1 MLNFTQFLIDRCLQ
15 SLQNGYYQIFKNHKL
30 EYIDLISSCADIA
43 LKHIAKSDA
52 LYHDVEHTILVT
64 LVGQEILKGKQILEG
79 NVSAEDWLHLIVS
92 LLFHDIG
99 FIKGICPKDNITRQL
114 YATGLGDRQISLPKH
129 TTDASLNPYH
139 VDRGKLFIQD
149 FCHDLQL
156 LDPETIQHNIELT
169 RFPVP
174 AGKSHQDTKNYP
186 GLTRAADLIGQLAD
200 PRYLEKLPA
209 LFYELEENG
218 SNKNLGYK
226 DPGDLRAA
234 YPKFFRNFVYPYI
247 QDGIRYLEATP
258 EGQQVIFNLYSNVW
272 TVENEL
278 KQTNSQFF
286 LSSSQNLVRESKLFD
301 ILKSVA

>member
-99 FIKGICPKDNITRQL
+99 FLKGICSKDNLARQL
-114 YATGLGDRQISLPKH
+114 YATGLGDRQISLPKY

-149 FCHDLQL
+149 FCRDRQL
-156 LDPETIQHNIELT
+156 LDSETIQHNIELT

-174 AGKSHQDTKNYP
+174 ASKAHQNTNNYP
-186 GLTRAADLIGQLAD
+186 GLSRAADLIGQLAD
-200 PRYLEKLPA
+200 PRYLQKLPA

-218 SNKNLGYK
+218 SNQSLGYK
-226 DPGDLRAA
+226 DPNDLRAA

-247 QDGIRYLEATP
+247 QDGISYLEATS
-258 EGQQVIFNLYSNVW
+258 EGQKVIFNLYSNVW
-272 TVENEL
+272 TVEKEI
-278 KQTNSQFF
+278 KQADSQFSLNSF
-286 LSSSQNLVRESKLFD
+286 QDLVRDNSLFE
-301 ILKSVA
+301 LFKSAA